1 MTITLDP
8 KTEAVV
14 REKVDSGHYRDT
26 AEVIQEA
33 IRLLDERDRLAVL
46 RSKLENAEAQAD
58 RGEVFALT
66 DELWDEID
74 REAEEA
80 FRAGKH
86 PNPDVCP

>member
-8 KTEAVV
+8 QTEAVV

-33 IRLLDERDRLAVL
+33 LRLLDERDRLAVL
-46 RSKLENAEAQAD
+46 RSKLEAAEAQAD

-80 FRAGKH
+80 FRIIDQE
-86 PNPDVCP
+86 PLR